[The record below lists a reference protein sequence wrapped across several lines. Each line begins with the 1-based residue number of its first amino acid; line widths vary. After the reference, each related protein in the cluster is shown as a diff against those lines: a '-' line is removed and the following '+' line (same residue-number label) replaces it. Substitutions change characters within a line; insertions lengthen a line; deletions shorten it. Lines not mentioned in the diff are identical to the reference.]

1 MKRRNFIQSAGA
13 LSVPLIFG
21 GLQITAYGK
30 QSKFTSLLSQA
41 QNTDRVLV
49 LIQLGGGNDGLN
61 TVIPLDNY
69 NLYNNAR
76 SNIAIAEN
84 QVLKLTNSTGINPAM
99 THLQSMYNEQKV
111 RLVQSVGYPNPNFSH
126 FRSTDIWLTGADY
139 DSYVTTGWLG
149 RELHEEFPLYPSG
162 FPNSTM
168 PHPPAIQVGSTISIA
183 FDGPT
188 SNMGMAWGDAGS
200 YYNTSKDNFVP
211 TNNPRAGKELDYVR
225 RVSDQVEKFVT
236 PVRDIVTKTTT
247 KSKLFPA
254 DKLNPLADQL
264 KVVAKMITGGM
275 KTRVYHVSMTGFDT
289 HSGQNSGTLSHPILL
304 GQLSQAIQAFQDEI
318 KIAKME
324 DKVIGMTFS
333 EFGRRIK
340 SNSSA
345 GTDHGAAAPL
355 FVFGTNVVPG
365 VLGKS
370 PIIPSKPTEDDNVEM
385 QYDFRSIYASLLKD
399 WFCVDNDVM
408 KKVLFDQYPIL
419 PIIKG
424 GSTDAKDS
432 NSSSEIQLSQ
442 NFPNPFS
449 SKTII
454 RLNCNNSFVSLKVY
468 DLKGVE
474 VDTLIDK
481 SLPQGSHEIV
491 YDGSNL
497 PQGKYFIVLI
507 NNNVKSTK
515 EMVKI

>member
-1 MKRRNFIQSAGA
+1 MIFNAIFLDFIPSLEKNKIVAIWFYH
-13 LSVPLIFG
+13 IF
-21 GLQITAYGK
+21 
-30 QSKFTSLLSQA
+30 
-41 QNTDRVLV
+41 
-49 LIQLGGGNDGLN
+49 
-61 TVIPLDNY
+61 
-69 NLYNNAR
+69 
-76 SNIAIAEN
+76 
-84 QVLKLTNSTGINPAM
+84 LK
-99 THLQSMYNEQKV
+99 
-111 RLVQSVGYPNPNFSH
+111 
-126 FRSTDIWLTGADY
+126 
-139 DSYVTTGWLG
+139 
-149 RELHEEFPLYPSG
+149 
-162 FPNSTM
+162 
-168 PHPPAIQVGSTISIA
+168 
-183 FDGPT
+183 
-188 SNMGMAWGDAGS
+188 
-200 YYNTSKDNFVP
+200 
-211 TNNPRAGKELDYVR
+211 
-225 RVSDQVEKFVT
+225 
-236 PVRDIVTKTTT
+236 
-247 KSKLFPA
+247 
-254 DKLNPLADQL
+254 
-264 KVVAKMITGGM
+264 
-275 KTRVYHVSMTGFDT
+275 
-289 HSGQNSGTLSHPILL
+289 
-304 GQLSQAIQAFQDEI
+304 I

-345 GTDHGAAAPL
+345 GTDNGAAAPL